1 MNKIKYLLAVTFL
14 FSCSN
19 RVIVQRAIQD
29 EDLSG
34 RLFYVLPANTLDF
47 EIRIKEET
55 YTPGEF
61 LKTNAKTC
69 EDAYIRIGVELLG
82 LDATALKGLIKNNLY
97 TKYSIM
103 NDQINW
109 SQGAVPD
116 TSKVF
121 VFKNKPAFYKD
132 NILTLAYNSD
142 WLVSTGTIS
151 TDNKSA
157 EIVTTFVSTALSAAS
172 ALAKS
177 GSLNKA
183 TTKLT
188 KGCNEKLDRIVAL
201 QADYEKFQLAPPPN
215 LNPDALQIAKNIR
228 LKLIEKEIER
238 LFYIKK
244 ETIKVLK
251 LSFYVSDVFKTANVL
266 PLFKLDDK
274 GILNV
279 NSNIY
284 KDLLWPKGSKAIV
297 SADYNP
303 AASLSYYS
311 LTAASDSRGLLERYG
326 DSSFRNRNPN
336 ETHGLAYNIPLN
348 IWFYLKDGDDNI
360 LKFSR
365 YSIAQFGYVNTL
377 DSRLNKADFTLDSLT
392 GRLVKA
398 TLESKAWIS
407 SDRVKNGGAL
417 LPQADSVFRKK
428 AKPTAIEILQD
439 EVKEK
444 ELRVKLKELDS
455 KLN

>member
-19 RVIVQRAIQD
+19 RVIVQRAIKD
-29 EDLSG
+29 ENLSG

-47 EIRIKEET
+47 EIKIKVES
-55 YTPGEF
+55 YTPGEL
-61 LKTNAKTC
+61 LKTKANIC
-69 EDAYIRIGVELLG
+69 EEAYIQVGVQLLG
-82 LDATALKGLIKNNLY
+82 LDETALKGLLKNNLY
-97 TKYSIM
+97 SKYSIL

-132 NILTLAYNSD
+132 NTLTLAYNSD

-157 EIVTTFVSTALSAAS
+157 EILTTFVSTALSAAS

-177 GSLNKA
+177 GSLSKA

-188 KGCNEKLDRIVAL
+188 KECKQKLERIVAL

-215 LNPDALQIAKNIR
+215 LNSDALQIAKNIR

-238 LFYIKK
+238 LFYTKK
-244 ETIKVLK
+244 ETVKTLK
-251 LSFYVSDVFKTANVL
+251 LSFYMSDIFKTATAL
-266 PLFKLDDK
+266 PLFKLDYK

-297 SADYNP
+297 STDLNP
-303 AASLSYYS
+303 ATELSYYS
-311 LTAASDSRGLLERYG
+311 LTAASDSRDLLERYG
-326 DSSFRNRNPN
+326 ESSFRKANTN

-348 IWFYLKDGDDNI
+348 IWFYLKDEKDNI

-377 DSRLNKADFTLDSLT
+377 DSRLTKADFTLDSLT

-428 AKPTAIEILQD
+428 PKPTAIEIMQD